1 MNFPVRSSDIST
13 PHERLE
19 ECDRFEKIYKGYDAY
34 HSQVRKLDWLK
45 SHHAYTASPEV
56 SKHAEWLIETLYAI
70 VARWEEVLPYI
81 AEPYP
86 IPPNSP
92 SAFSFNATPEP
103 PSGRESL
110 GVLLEGLEGRGRAM
124 MGQPFVNN
132 ADVLAEIDLPGFG
145 TRRVLKVFKL
155 FEVQQLALHSCFIR
169 NLMLGLDKLETACRQ
184 HGVISTGGGS
194 GCVADMLVDVEG
206 DVVLGLTPPAME
218 GIDGPFDMRKSAKP

>member
-13 PHERLE
+13 PHARLE
-19 ECDRFEKIYKGYDAY
+19 ECDRFEKRYDAY

-45 SHHAYTASPEV
+45 SHHTYTTSPEV
-56 SKHAEWLIETLYAI
+56 SKHAEWLIETLDAI

-86 IPPNSP
+86 IPLNSP
-92 SAFSFNATPEP
+92 SAFSFNAIPEP

-169 NLMLGLDKLETACRQ
+169 NLVLGLDKLETACRQ
-184 HGVISTGGGS
+184 HGVMFTSVGSVCSTDG
-194 GCVADMLVDVEG
+194 LVNIEG
-206 DVVLGLTPPAME
+206 DVVLDLTPPVTE
-218 GIDGPFDMRKSAKP
+218 GSDGPFDVRNQPQP

>member
-1 MNFPVRSSDIST
+1 M
-13 PHERLE
+13 
-19 ECDRFEKIYKGYDAY
+19 
-34 HSQVRKLDWLK
+34 
-45 SHHAYTASPEV
+45 
-56 SKHAEWLIETLYAI
+56 
-70 VARWEEVLPYI
+70 
-81 AEPYP
+81 
-86 IPPNSP
+86 
-92 SAFSFNATPEP
+92 
-103 PSGRESL
+103 
-110 GVLLEGLEGRGRAM
+110 LLEGLEGRGRAM